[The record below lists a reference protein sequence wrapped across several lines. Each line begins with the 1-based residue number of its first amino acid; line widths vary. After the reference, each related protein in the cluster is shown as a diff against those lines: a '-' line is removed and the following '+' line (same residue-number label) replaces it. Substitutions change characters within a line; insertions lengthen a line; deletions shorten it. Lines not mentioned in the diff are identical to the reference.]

1 MARKNEAVK
10 PVAPKPTQH
19 TNKDVKEFVKSSRKF
34 GVKTK
39 DAVFVDLFM
48 AAK

>member
-1 MARKNEAVK
+1 MARRNEAVK
-10 PVAPKPTQH
+10 PAAPKPTQH

-39 DAVFVDLFM
+39 DSVFVELFM
-48 AAK
+48 GVK